1 MNIEF
6 HLENGNEKMT
16 NFRIAEAIINLC
28 NDTHPTCNELDAEVV
43 AKMILLQI
51 DNMKEMRGGNDL

>member
-6 HLENGNEKMT
+6 HLENGNEKVT
-16 NFRIAEAIINLC
+16 NFRIAEAIVNLC
-28 NDTHPTCNELDAEVV
+28 DDTHPTCDKLNAEVV

-51 DNMKEMRGGNDL
+51 ETVKEGAENDL